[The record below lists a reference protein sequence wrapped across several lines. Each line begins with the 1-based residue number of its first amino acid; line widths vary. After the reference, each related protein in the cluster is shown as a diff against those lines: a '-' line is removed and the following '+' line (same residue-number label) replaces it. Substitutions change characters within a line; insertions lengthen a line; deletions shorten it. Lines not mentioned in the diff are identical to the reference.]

1 MESMLKPV
9 RGGEKDVLDKD
20 PNATPQGGVNDTYG
34 EDAATEDLPITPW
47 ARMVASGMEL
57 LRDPSYNKGT
67 AFTEEERDFHYLRG
81 LLPPAVFSQD
91 LQMERILHNLRQ
103 YETPLEKYVDI
114 MDLQERNERLFYR
127 VLIENV
133 EEMLPIVYT
142 PTLARPL
149 PRSPHHC
156 ACLR

>member
-1 MESMLKPV
+1 METMLKPA

-20 PNATPQGGVNDTYG
+20 ASATPLGGVNDTYG
-34 EDAATEDLPITPW
+34 EDAATEDLPVTPW

-81 LLPPAVFSQD
+81 LLPPAVFSQE

-114 MDLQERNERLFYR
+114 MDLQVQLNSCHCLCLQPSLPNLACTSLSRLC
-127 VLIENV
+127 
-133 EEMLPIVYT
+133 
-142 PTLARPL
+142 TLVVV
-149 PRSPHHC
+149 
-156 ACLR
+156 